1 MTSRLSLPSLPIAIA
16 AGLASAG
23 LYATLIGASI
33 VAMPLFLLAPVPV
46 MVTVLALGTT
56 MGLVAAA
63 TAVVAVQLGL
73 GTAANAAFTTSMMA
87 PALVFA
93 HLFGRATP
101 ASRVETDAPQ
111 VWYPLGALLQIASLV
126 VTVIAVAGALAI
138 GFDPDITTAM
148 VVEALRQTSQQA
160 GGTMPDAAQLEPF
173 IRTTVRLMPA
183 AFPATWLVVLI
194 FDLWAAVKL
203 ARLSRRL
210 SRPREDVST
219 VELPIAAGL
228 VFVVSAAIAVFV
240 PGTAGLLGEIVAGTL
255 VAAHFLVGLA
265 VIHALTRASDMR
277 WIILSFV
284 YGVVMLFTLPAVLI
298 ALLGLFDPFLGLR
311 RRQSSR

>member
-1 MTSRLSLPSLPIAIA
+1 MTNRFSLPSLPIAIA

-46 MVTVLALGTT
+46 MIAVLALGTT

-63 TAVVAVQLGL
+63 VAVVAVQLGL
-73 GTAANAAFTTSMMA
+73 GTAANAAFTTSMMV

-93 HLFGRATP
+93 HLFGRATQ
-101 ASRVETDAPQ
+101 VEPEAPRI
-111 VWYPLGALLQIASLV
+111 WYPLGALLQIASLV

-138 GFDPDITTAM
+138 GFDPDITSAM
-148 VVEALRQTSQQA
+148 VVEALRQASQQA
-160 GGTMPDAAQLEPF
+160 GGTMPDAMQLEPF

-194 FDLWAAVKL
+194 FDLWAAVKA
-203 ARLSRRL
+203 ARLAGRL
-210 SRPREDVST
+210 PRPREDVAT

-265 VIHALTRASDMR
+265 VIHSLTRGSDMR

-311 RRQSSR
+311 RRQTSR